1 MHGHLANII
10 LNDSDRL
17 ERFQIFVF
25 VFTDVV
31 NEYSLRKCKEK
42 HFGKTSHGFS
52 LSLFFL
58 FSHLMCFFSH
68 FRFFTVNHQM
78 H

>member
-52 LSLFFL
+52 LFFSFFTLDVFFL
-58 FSHLMCFFSH
+58 TFQILH
-68 FRFFTVNHQM
+68 R
-78 H
+78 